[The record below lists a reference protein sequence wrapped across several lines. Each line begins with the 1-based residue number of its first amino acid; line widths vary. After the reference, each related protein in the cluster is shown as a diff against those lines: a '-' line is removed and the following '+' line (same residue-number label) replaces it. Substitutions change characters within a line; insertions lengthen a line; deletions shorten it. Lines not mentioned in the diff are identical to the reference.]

1 MNLNEFFFG
10 IYPYIAGTIFLVG
23 SLVRFEREQFGW
35 KADSSQ
41 LLDRRTLRLGSN
53 LFHVGILALFAGHFV
68 GLLTPHSVFLALG
81 VSDLAHQVIAIS
93 AGSVFGLICM
103 AGGVLLWRRRMFNPR
118 VRAVTRFMDLLILD
132 WILVTLAL
140 GLATIPVSIGH
151 ALDGDASVM
160 VALADWAQS
169 VVTFRA
175 DAALLAGVDLIYR
188 IHLFFGMTVFLLFPF
203 SRLVHIWSAPLGY
216 LARPYQVVRAK
227 YVRYR

>member
-1 MNLNEFFFG
+1 MDIDTFFFG
-10 IYPYIAGTIFLVG
+10 IYPYIAGTVFLVG

-41 LLDRRTLRLGSN
+41 LLDRKTLRLGSN

-68 GLLTPHSVFLALG
+68 GLLTPHGVFRSLG
-81 VSDLAHQVIAIS
+81 VSDLTHQVIAIG
-93 AGSVFGLICM
+93 AGAVFGLTCM
-103 AGGVLLWRRRMFNPR
+103 VGGVLLWRRRMFNPR
-118 VRAVTRFMDLLILD
+118 IRAVTRFMDLVILD
-132 WILVTLAL
+132 WLLVTLAL
-140 GLATIPVSIGH
+140 GLATLPVSIGH
-151 ALDGDASVM
+151 ALRGDASVM
-160 VALADWAQS
+160 IALAEWAQS

-175 DAALLAGVDLIYR
+175 DASLLAGVDPIFK

-203 SRLVHIWSAPLGY
+203 SRLVHIWSAPLTY

>member
-1 MNLNEFFFG
+1 MNLNDFFFG
-10 IYPYIAGTIFLVG
+10 IYPYVAGTIFLVG

-41 LLDRRTLRLGSN
+41 LLDRKTLRLGSN

-81 VSDLAHQVIAIS
+81 ISDLAHQVIAIS
-93 AGSVFGLICM
+93 AGTVFGLICM

-118 VRAVTRFMDLLILD
+118 VRAVTRFMDLVILD
-132 WILVTLAL
+132 WILITLAL
-140 GLATIPVSIGH
+140 GLATIPFSIAH
-151 ALDGDASVM
+151 ALDGDASTM
-160 VALADWAQS
+160 VALAEWAQS

-175 DAALLAGVDLIYR
+175 EAGLLENVDLIFK

-203 SRLVHIWSAPLGY
+203 SRLVHIWSAPVGY
-216 LARPYQVVRAK
+216 LARPYQVV
-227 YVRYR
+227 